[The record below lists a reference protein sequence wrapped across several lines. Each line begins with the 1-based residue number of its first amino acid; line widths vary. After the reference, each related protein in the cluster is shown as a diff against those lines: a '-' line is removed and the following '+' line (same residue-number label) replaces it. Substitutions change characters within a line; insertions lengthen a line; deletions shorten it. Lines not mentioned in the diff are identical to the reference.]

1 MKMDKQTVYLPS
13 EQVRPTLYIRN
24 LTELQV
30 ARRQVKRKVKAE
42 EQVLK
47 DRLQEL
53 PGQLLYTGFKYVIP
67 PLLSGR
73 ITNTALEAGKS
84 LVDLFFIKKDDPET
98 ASGSVLSKSL
108 KKAGMLT
115 ALKWG
120 FRLLTRAI

>member
-1 MKMDKQTVYLPS
+1 MKMDKQTVYLAGERTGAPL
-13 EQVRPTLYIRN
+13 PIRN
-24 LTELQV
+24 LSELHV
-30 ARRQVKRKVKAE
+30 ARKHVKQKVKAE

-84 LVDLFFIKKDDPET
+84 LVDMFFINREGPEPEAKT
-98 ASGSVLSKSL
+98 ILSKSL
-108 KKAGMLT
+108 RKAGLLT

-120 FRLLTRAI
+120 FRLLTRAV